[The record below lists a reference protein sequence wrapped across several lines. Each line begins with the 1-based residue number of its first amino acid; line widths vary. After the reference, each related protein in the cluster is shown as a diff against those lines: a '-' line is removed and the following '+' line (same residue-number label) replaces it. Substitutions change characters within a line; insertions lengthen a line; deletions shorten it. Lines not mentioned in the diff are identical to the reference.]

1 MSQDPAQT
9 GSGKD
14 SAASGKCS
22 LSPTACG
29 NVTGLTVP
37 QAAAGSNDPGRKKG
51 MVTIWLVV
59 LCFTAALVSVLEY
72 LDN

>member
-9 GSGKD
+9 GAGED
-14 SAASGKCS
+14 SLANGECS

-29 NVTGLTVP
+29 NVMEFTVS
-37 QAAAGSNDPGRKKG
+37 QAAGGSNDSGRNMG

-72 LDN
+72 LDG